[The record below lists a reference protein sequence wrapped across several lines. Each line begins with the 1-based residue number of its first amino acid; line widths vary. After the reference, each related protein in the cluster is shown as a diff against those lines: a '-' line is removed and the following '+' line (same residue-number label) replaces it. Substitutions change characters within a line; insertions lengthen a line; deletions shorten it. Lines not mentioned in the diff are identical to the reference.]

1 MPLDDL
7 DKNALVRILNEPKNS
22 LIKQYKKLLAMDG
35 VDLEFDS
42 EALEAIA
49 SLAIERNTG
58 ARGLRSITENLMMP
72 IMYDVPSRENVAS
85 VLIDANCV
93 KGLSSAKI
101 VEKEPVEITPPIAGE
116 LE

>member
-1 MPLDDL
+1 
-7 DKNALVRILNEPKNS
+7 
-22 LIKQYKKLLAMDG
+22 MDG
-35 VDLEFDS
+35 VDLEFDF

-72 IMYDVPSRENVAS
+72 IMYDVPSRENIAS
-85 VLIDANCV
+85 VFIDADCV

-101 VEKEPVEITPPIAGE
+101 VEKELVEITPPIAGE